1 MRVLV
6 TGADG
11 FVGGWVVDALVGD
24 GHEVMGTCH
33 PAMAGPPGDRWGRR
47 RPHVW
52 VPLDLTAPGT
62 VTALPLGDADA
73 ILHLAAVSSVREA
86 GADGT
91 RAWEVNLMGTVRLLR
106 ALEDS
111 APASRLVYVSSGEVY
126 GALPPGGAERLR
138 TESDPVKPCSV
149 YAATK
154 AAAEV
159 AVLET
164 HRRSGLAALIARPFP
179 HTGPGQDPAFVV
191 PAFARR
197 LRAAREA
204 GRTEVRVGNLDPV
217 RDLLDVRDVAR
228 AYGALL
234 TGGQPGSVYNVAR
247 GTGVS
252 LEFLFAEL
260 ARLTGVAARPVPD
273 PALMRAVDITHLVGD
288 AGALHRDTGWAPE
301 TPLTQTLRDVVDAQT
316 D

>member
-11 FVGGWVVDALVGD
+11 FAGGWAVDALVRD
-24 GHEVMGTCH
+24 GHDVMGTYH
-33 PAMAGPPGDRWGRR
+33 AAAGGPPGDRFGRE

-52 VPLDLTAPGT
+52 IPLDLAAPAT
-62 VTALPLGDADA
+62 VGALPVRDADA
-73 ILHLAAVSSVREA
+73 ILHLAAVSSVRAA
-86 GADGT
+86 GADRT
-91 RAWEVNLMGTVRLLR
+91 QAWEVNLLGTVRLLG
-106 ALEDS
+106 ALEE
-111 APASRLVYVSSGEVY
+111 AASGARLVYVSTGEVY
-126 GALPPGGAERLR
+126 GSLPRDSAGRPR
-138 TESDPVKPCSV
+138 TERDPVRPSSV

-154 AAAEV
+154 ASAEV

-164 HRRSGLAALIARPFP
+164 HRRSGLAALVARPFP

-197 LRAAREA
+197 LRAARRD
-204 GRTEVRVGNLDPV
+204 GRTEVRVGNLEPV

-228 AYGALL
+228 AYVALL
-234 TGGQPGSVYNVAR
+234 TGGNPGSVYNVAR

-252 LEFLFAEL
+252 LGALLDEL
-260 ARLTGVAARPVPD
+260 AHLVGVEVRPVPD
-273 PALMRAVDITHLVGD
+273 RALMRAVDIAHLVGD
-288 AGALHRDTGWAPE
+288 AEALHRDTGWAPT
-301 TPLTQTLRDVVDAQT
+301 TPLTHTLRDVVDAQT